1 MGMRH
6 WIGVTSLSS
15 AVTGTSPRAIA
26 NPRHRRARKS
36 QWKSAQAAEA
46 QPMRAVDM
54 LLATT
59 GARRPATSPNHPLA
73 IVPMNIPPNMMVE
86 SMPCCRM
93 VSPMSAA
100 MGTVR
105 IDMRHICTPLLKTT
119 APPVISIMSWALPNP
134 TSSTTSLTV
143 SRRLGTLASMVIS
156 STGGVLI
163 TAGGVLVAVRERLLQ
178 EPPELWAAM
187 KATQVLMTSSFV
199 WNGRR
204 PGRTRRQWILQ
215 LRPS

>member
-26 NPRHRRARKS
+26 KPKQSRAQKS
-36 QWKSAQAAEA
+36 QWKLVQAAERH
-46 QPMRAVDM
+46 PMKTVAM

-59 GARRPATSPNHPLA
+59 GKRRPTPSPFQPLA
-73 IVPMNIPPNMMVE
+73 SVPRNMPKNSMVDR
-86 SMPCCRM
+86 MPCCVV
-93 VSPMSAA
+93 VSPRSFA